1 MVNTQKLLNRALDG
15 LDYVGFQLEEM
26 GITDRVNRHNVMAY
40 AFAEQKNLEG
50 QIESL
55 TAKVGTQKARI
66 EKLRADAE
74 KRIQNTVDFALT
86 PVRFTRDQ
94 VKALIG

>member
-26 GITDRVNRHNVMAY
+26 GITDRVNRHNVMAF

>member
-26 GITDRVNRHNVMAY
+26 GITDRVNRHNVMAF

-74 KRIQNTVDFALT
+74 KRIQDTVDFALT